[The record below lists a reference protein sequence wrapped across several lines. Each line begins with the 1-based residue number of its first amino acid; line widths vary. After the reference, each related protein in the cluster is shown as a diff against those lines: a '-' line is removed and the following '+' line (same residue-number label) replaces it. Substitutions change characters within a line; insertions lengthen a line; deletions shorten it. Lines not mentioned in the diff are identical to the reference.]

1 MPLSAVLPSGVPL
14 DESGVAVRSDAGH
27 AAAGR
32 CSRGGPLGVRRDPGG
47 AGATTPEAFWAAIAD
62 AFVAATVFALL
73 ALALVVFVV
82 RSPRP

>member
-1 MPLSAVLPSGVPL
+1 MQATQQLGAAL
-14 DESGVAVRSDAGH
+14 GVAPSVF
-27 AAAGR
+27 AAIA
-32 CSRGGPLGVRRDPGG
+32 GG